1 MASQIKHFINNTEV
15 QPYEG
20 KNIGIKMNFI
30 GAGTTV
36 NELNTDS
43 VKFATEAK
51 KLILD
56 HIAVNGVFQGIPYR
70 VEVDSVV
77 IDMFIDLVN
86 SPKISGD
93 GDSFVE
99 VKVKRRKS
107 WAEFKANAD
116 DLTFESVNL
125 THPISTIKIPYVII
139 PDNQGAAFI
148 TAAIGTFVLGKA
160 LIESVLEL
168 GKGIAEFAEAVSPTD
183 TVLVAGLTGPS
194 FGVVLVKIGSI
205 IMAALKLVLRI
216 LYFIG
221 MMLLF
226 INMLNKML
234 SIISPLV
241 HNLKGST
248 VLELINK
255 GCAKLGYTFQSSI
268 LTTDLK
274 NALTIVPVPL
284 VDASPSIWQQSFFS
298 SFTNSYNKGYPTAS
312 DTIKTLGSLI
322 DAMITMFN
330 GKVHVINGVV
340 ILERR
345 DFLLNISADTI
356 KTTLNIQ
363 AKRENQ
369 WGFNTADAWKR
380 YWIHMQVDH
389 SDTHTVDNMTG
400 VHAEYS
406 TEPTNVVAVDL
417 VNIKG
422 LSDVSIPF
430 AFAIRKEKVTL
441 LEKSFKALAIA
452 VNAAGSIFGGND
464 SVDPFK
470 SSLGVMK
477 ISSQHFSTTKIMYN
491 AGGGKQSSTFLN
503 KIGTTA
509 LWSSYHH
516 INEVSKNF
524 KEIYR
529 DSVRFSSQNLVNL
542 QGNNYAYDEN
552 GELLEILDFDWT
564 NESKTAQIEYQ
575 IDSNVPTH
583 TKTIKIR

>member
-20 KNIGIKMNFI
+20 ENIGIKMNFI
-30 GAGTTV
+30 GAGSTV

-43 VKFATEAK
+43 VKFATVGK
-51 KLILD
+51 QLILD
-56 HIAVNGVFQGIPYR
+56 HIAVNGPFQGVPYR
-70 VEVDSVV
+70 AEVDSVS
-77 IDMFIDLVN
+77 IDMFIDLVD

-93 GDSFVE
+93 GDSFIE
-99 VKVKRRKS
+99 VRVKRRKS
-107 WAEFKANAD
+107 WSEFKANAD
-116 DLTFESVNL
+116 VLTFESINL

-160 LIESVLEL
+160 LIESTLEL
-168 GKGIAEFAEAVSPTD
+168 AKGVTEFVEAVTPGD
-183 TVLVAGLTGPS
+183 PVLSVGATGPVL
-194 FGVVLVKIGSI
+194 GVVTVKPAAIL
-205 IMAALKLVLRI
+205 MAALKLVLRI
-216 LYFIG
+216 IYFIA
-221 MMLLF
+221 MLLLF
-226 INMLNKML
+226 VNMLNKML

-268 LTTDLK
+268 LATTLK

-298 SFTNSYNKGYPTAS
+298 SSTNSYSKGYPTAS
-312 DTIKTLGSLI
+312 DTIPTLGSLI

-345 DFLLNISADTI
+345 DFLLNISSDTI
-356 KTTLNIQ
+356 KTTLNLQ

-369 WGFNTADAWKR
+369 WRYNTADAWKR
-380 YWIHMQVDH
+380 YWIHYKVDH
-389 SDTHTVDNMTG
+389 SDIHTVDNMTG

-406 TEPTNVVAVDL
+406 TEPTNIVAVDL
-417 VNIKG
+417 VTIKG
-422 LSDVSIPF
+422 LADVSIPF
-430 AFAIRKEKVTL
+430 SYAIRKEKVTL

-452 VNAAGSIFGGND
+452 VNAAGSIFGG
-464 SVDPFK
+464 SSSTDPFK

-491 AGGGKQSSTFLN
+491 IGGGKQSSTFLN
-503 KIGTTA
+503 QIGATA
-509 LWSSYHH
+509 LWNGYHS
-516 INEVSKNF
+516 INEVDKNF
-524 KEIYR
+524 KEIY
-529 DSVRFSSQNLVNL
+529 SASIKFSSQNLVNL
-542 QGNNYAYDEN
+542 QGNNYVYDKN

-564 NESKTAQIEYQ
+564 NDSKTAQIEYQ
-575 IDSNVPTH
+575 IDSDVPTH